1 MQDIYNNIDTVLA
14 VGGTLTS
21 TGSPSQLTSG
31 AIDLQFYEAADVVAT
46 FLDID
51 ELGSSPVGSAT
62 ATLALDHS
70 DDGSTWTAVVLAD
83 VIGPA
88 SVDANGG
95 CVSTT
100 TDFTTIHV
108 GYRMEKRYIRIRLI
122 ATALTNGGVAVVNV
136 LKGRYRHKGGAVV

>member
-1 MQDIYNNIDTVLA
+1 MQDLYNNVDTVLA

-31 AIDLQFYEAADVVAT
+31 SIDLQFYEAADVVLT
-46 FLDID
+46 LLDID
-51 ELGSSPVGSAT
+51 ELGGSPVGAAT

-70 DDGSTWTAVVLAD
+70 DDGSTWTACVTND
-83 VIGPA
+83 VIGVTIT
-88 SVDANGG
+88 SNGE

-108 GYRMEKRYIRIRLI
+108 GYRMAKRYIRVRVI
-122 ATALTNGGVAVVNV
+122 ATSLTNGGVAVANV
-136 LKGRYRHKGGAVV
+136 LKGRFRHEGGAVV

>member
-1 MQDIYNNIDTVLA
+1 MPDIYNNIDTVLA
-14 VGGTLTS
+14 MGGTLTS

-31 AIDLQFYEAADVVAT
+31 SIDLQFYEAADVVAT

-51 ELGSSPVGSAT
+51 ELGSSPVGAAT

-70 DDGSTWTAVVLAD
+70 DDGSTWTACATAD
-83 VIGPA
+83 VIGA
-88 SVDANGG
+88 TITSNGE

-108 GYRMEKRYIRIRLI
+108 GYRMTKRYIRCRLI

-136 LKGRYRHKGGAVV
+136 LKGRKRHGANQTV